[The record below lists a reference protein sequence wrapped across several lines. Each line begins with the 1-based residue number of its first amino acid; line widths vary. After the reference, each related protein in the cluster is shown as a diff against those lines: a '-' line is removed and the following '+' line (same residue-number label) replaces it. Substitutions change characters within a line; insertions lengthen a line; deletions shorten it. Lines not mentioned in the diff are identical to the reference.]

1 MPQDPQPPLA
11 TPPPPPPHPRHDYTA
26 FGAANFLPHVAHTF
40 KILRYAP
47 ARSNLTLL
55 GGWALRGGST
65 VFAYQLSVNFYPG
78 F

>member
-11 TPPPPPPHPRHDYTA
+11 TPPPPLHFF